1 MGPRSRE
8 FATSLLAKIR
18 NHATYRTRILN
29 IPVGEAEDIVEGDVE
44 QQLPPHEPVNGTSPP
59 EEELQEEAAKGLA
72 GREALTAVGQSH
84 GQSRRTD

>member
-1 MGPRSRE
+1 MAGRSQD
-8 FATSLLAKIR
+8 AGSLNLWAR
-18 NHATYRTRILN
+18 LLT

-84 GQSRRTD
+84 GRSRRTD